1 MGWGLPPSWHWPPA
15 VAAPVAN
22 EPIVGAWRVA
32 RAIGLAPAIAP
43 RPKRTSL
50 VGATAAASTEEVL
63 PSASN
68 WFIGDDGF
76 GGFVWTGSHTDVD
89 DALGSH
95 DSGST
100 ICADDYDTFT
110 PTYASDRDKALSWDF
125 ATPATVLTPT
135 LAKVYFAMKLSA
147 SPGGTMVY
155 TLKCQP
161 IERGSDWLGPVS
173 VGTITTS
180 WPTSGDD
187 TTWLSYEFD
196 VSGLSL
202 NFGTSDSF
210 GVAIWAET
218 TGFGSPVNIQLTAA
232 KCKYTD

>member
-1 MGWGLPPSWHWPPA
+1 MGWGLPAAWHWPPA
-15 VAAPVAN
+15 VAPPVAD
-22 EPIVGAWRVA
+22 GALISHRPA
-32 RAIGLAPAIAP
+32 RASNAAPAAGWV
-43 RPKRTSL
+43 RRSRL

-63 PSASN
+63 PSAAN
-68 WFIGDDGF
+68 WNIGDDGL

-89 DALGSH
+89 DAIGSH

-100 ICADDYDTFT
+100 ICSDNFDTFT
-110 PTYASDRDKALSWDF
+110 PTYASDRAKALSWDF

-135 LAKVYFAMKLSA
+135 LAKVYFAIKLSA

-155 TLKCQP
+155 TLKAQP
-161 IERGSDWLGPVS
+161 IANGSDWGSAVS
-173 VGTITTS
+173 VGAVPTS

-196 VSGLSL
+196 VSSLSL
-202 NFGTSDSF
+202 DFGGSSSF
-210 GVAIWAET
+210 GVAVWAET
-218 TGFGSPVNIQLTAA
+218 SGFGSPVNLQLTAA